1 MQKLRNEKGITLI
14 ALALT
19 VFILS
24 LISVPVLV
32 NMTNINQFDRY
43 ADFKNDIDI
52 LRESISA
59 AYYNKNIK
67 EIGPK
72 YEGDKTF
79 LNGNQNGKNIKNV
92 NDNDNYYAININK
105 VNKNLPANMTELKNG
120 EGNKKITDSA
130 TSYSSAETDD
140 VYIINEQSKT
150 IYYVRG
156 VNYNGETYY
165 RLNEEFSETDAGV
178 VANVKVEGF
187 NKTFTDIYRAT
198 AKIPVGYKVSS
209 NPDEQIVSKGLVILD
224 DNGNEFVWIPVQ
236 KVKKEDGTSVSIYY
250 DRYEYGTQ
258 TAIALDVTSDS
269 MKITNSNDTSNYFY
283 ETKDNFEATSAIENG
298 GFYIGRYK
306 TKTTVSRTS
315 GSSNENTILNIK
327 NGTYLYNY
335 VTETEAK
342 KLAEGFIS
350 SNSNV
355 KSRLCSS
362 YAWDTALKFIEQTL
376 GKSSITTTGTNA
388 LNNINE
394 LNGNSFE
401 WTTESCSNSSNTCT
415 KRGGTSPSTRTY
427 ANSSSKDSDI
437 GFRIALFLSI

>member
-283 ETKDNFEATSAIENG
+283 ETKDNFEAT
-298 GFYIGRYK
+298 RK
-306 TKTTVSRTS
+306 WR
-315 GSSNENTILNIK
+315 ILYWKI
-327 NGTYLYNY
+327 
-335 VTETEAK
+335 
-342 KLAEGFIS
+342 
-350 SNSNV
+350 
-355 KSRLCSS
+355 
-362 YAWDTALKFIEQTL
+362 
-376 GKSSITTTGTNA
+376 
-388 LNNINE
+388 
-394 LNGNSFE
+394 
-401 WTTESCSNSSNTCT
+401 
-415 KRGGTSPSTRTY
+415 
-427 ANSSSKDSDI
+427 
-437 GFRIALFLSI
+437 